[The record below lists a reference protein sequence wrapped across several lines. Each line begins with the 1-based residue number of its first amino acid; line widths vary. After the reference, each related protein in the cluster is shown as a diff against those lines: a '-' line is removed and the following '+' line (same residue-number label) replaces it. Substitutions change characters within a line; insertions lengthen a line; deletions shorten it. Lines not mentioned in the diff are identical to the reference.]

1 MSELRVNSFKSRTGL
16 GTVTVSSDGLNVAG
30 IITAASMTITGAAS
44 VGGVLTYEDVT
55 SVDSVGIVTAQNGLH
70 VTGGRV
76 GVGTDDPTYLI
87 DAHTTSGNSQLR
99 LKSGGDLAQ
108 IILESTDTSGH
119 SQINFADADSSNIG
133 MLQYFHSDNHM
144 EFTVNSAERLRIT
157 STGLI
162 DASTNT
168 TAVAL
173 PQGTTAQRPSG
184 SAPYIRKNTTNN
196 ALEYYDGTSWV
207 EIITDYFPTGST
219 ILG

>member
-1 MSELRVNSFKSRTGL
+1 MSELRVNKFKSRTGL

-30 IITAASMTITGAAS
+30 IITASSMTITGAAS

-76 GVGTDDPTYLI
+76 GVGTDNPDGDLTINGTINPQLKI
-87 DAHTTSGNSQLR
+87 KTSGTLR
-99 LKSGGDLAQ
+99 TSLIADTGNNETVLASHDGFPLLLSVSAGGG
-108 IILESTDTSGH
+108 T
-119 SQINFADADSSNIG
+119 
-133 MLQYFHSDNHM
+133 
-144 EFTVNSAERLRIT
+144 AERLRIT
-157 STGLI
+157 STGLVGI
-162 DASTNT
+162 SSSTPKT
-168 TAVAL
+168 DLDVSTKTGAVAL

-184 SAPYIRKNTTNN
+184 SAPYIRYNTTNS
-196 ALEYYDGTSWV
+196 ALEFYDGTSWV